1 MNLYLAIF
9 VHLISLITLMNITL
23 HMSLLPTGGVRAAS
37 GHNMRQDERIA
48 GSRSKL
54 DDGRSEQGPTTHRS
68 ADQSSEYKLQLLKET
83 RARKVEQEQEE
94 DEESYA
100 CVFCAHVCTCVMR
113 VLRRGKGRGEGR
125 GRGKGEER
133 RKCRVRRLI
142 C

>member
-1 MNLYLAIF
+1 
-9 VHLISLITLMNITL
+9 
-23 HMSLLPTGGVRAAS
+23 
-37 GHNMRQDERIA
+37 MRQDERIA

-68 ADQSSEYKLQLLKET
+68 ADQSSEHKLQLLKET
-83 RARKVEQEQEE
+83 RAQGRAGARRGRRVVRVCVLRACMHVC
-94 DEESYA
+94 DA
-100 CVFCAHVCTCVMR
+100 CV
-113 VLRRGKGRGEGR
+113 KEGEEEGGGR